1 MTQKLKTIIF
11 ATALTAL
18 AACSDDVATGRYS
31 VGEEDNLVRLSTGV
45 QSAPSAAMQSRAA
58 VSEATHYA
66 LQTGTALNLYVE
78 GKWTKAYGTTNDIT
92 KTPIYTADDP
102 SGNFIKP
109 VQYDATYNSTKS
121 TLY

>member
-45 QSAPSAAMQSRAA
+45 QSAPSTALPSRAD
-58 VSEATHYA
+58 VSAATHYA
-66 LQTGTALNLYVE
+66 LQTGTALNL
-78 GKWTKAYGTTNDIT
+78 
-92 KTPIYTADDP
+92 
-102 SGNFIKP
+102 
-109 VQYDATYNSTKS
+109 
-121 TLY
+121 

>member
-31 VGEEDNLVRLSTGV
+31 VGEEDNLVRLTTGV
-45 QSAPSAAMQSRAA
+45 ENAPSAAMQSRAD
-58 VSEATHYA
+58 VSAATHYA

-78 GKWTKAYGTTNDIT
+78 GDWAIMGGQIT
-92 KTPIYTADDP
+92 KTPIYKADAASD
-102 SGNFIKP
+102 
-109 VQYDATYNSTKS
+109 
-121 TLY
+121 